1 MQSGLSFFLTFCLAW
16 LIDSCSWGHQMIL
29 AQCRSLRTRFE
40 LKVVIIEMHQH
51 VSTRL
56 TFDNDKS
63 RSFTKSVNNYGDSLR
78 LRLFLPFQFLA
89 NLFLGKL
96 THFSVSKMQF
106 AIILSPVQSPNAETN
121 YHWGNSIWHDLLDF
135 PDFSFFMPGRIIF
148 TKVAKENRYF
158 KMIFVLPKFY
168 QFLFRK
174 KFLQN

>member
-1 MQSGLSFFLTFCLAW
+1 MQSGLSFFPTFCLAW

-51 VSTRL
+51 VSKRL

-106 AIILSPVQSPNAETN
+106 AIILSPVQSPNGETN
-121 YHWGNSIWHDLLDF
+121 HWETQSGLTSQISQILV
-135 PDFSFFMPGRIIF
+135 FSGQDELFSQRLPKKADIL
-148 TKVAKENRYF
+148 

-168 QFLFRK
+168 QFLFCK